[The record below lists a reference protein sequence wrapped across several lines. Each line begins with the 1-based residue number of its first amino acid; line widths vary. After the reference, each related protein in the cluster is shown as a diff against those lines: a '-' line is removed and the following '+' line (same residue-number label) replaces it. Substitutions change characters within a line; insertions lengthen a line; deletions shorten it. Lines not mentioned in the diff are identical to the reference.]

1 MENNSRLIQQEG
13 TKDLSKSRNFR
24 QIRKYTIKDALESKT
39 FIDIIEEFDNLFQR
53 EGTAAKTFCEEFK
66 VDYDRQ
72 YVSFKAHFV

>member
-1 MENNSRLIQQEG
+1 MENNSQLTQQEG

-24 QIRKYTIKDALESKT
+24 QNTIKDALKSNT
-39 FIDIIEEFDNLFQR
+39 FKDIIEEFDNLFQR